1 MWGERKVTGYIPGSP
16 CPMLVSCGCGSRL
29 SNSRQHKWPCSP
41 GGQKS
46 NFRFLELKPRR
57 GQGQF
62 PPGALEE
69 DPLPLLPRL
78 PVAICIPWPVVP
90 LPTSKACLPLSIC
103 TFDHLLPIRSHNPPP
118 TSAYNDPSDSVKA
131 HLVKPGPSLHPRVFL
146 QIPSS
151 KSLLLYWVPFTG
163 PRIGT
168 WISLEAVIPPPTR
181 CTKRRRPIAPGGSLT
196 PCDFCPG

>member
-1 MWGERKVTGYIPGSP
+1 MAIQSWRSEVKLQIPGAKATAWAGP
-16 CPMLVSCGCGSRL
+16 V
-29 SNSRQHKWPCSP
+29 SP
-41 GGQKS
+41 GGS
-46 NFRFLELKPRR
+46 GGGSPSLASLASS
-57 GQGQF
+57 GHLHSL
-62 PPGALEE
+62 AL
-69 DPLPLLPRL
+69 
-78 PVAICIPWPVVP
+78 VP
-90 LPTSKACLPLSIC
+90 LSTSKACLPLSIC
-103 TFDHLLPIRSHNPPP
+103 TLDHLLPICSHNPPP

-168 WISLEAVIPPPTR
+168 WISLEAIIPPPTR

-196 PCDFCPG
+196 PNDFCPG